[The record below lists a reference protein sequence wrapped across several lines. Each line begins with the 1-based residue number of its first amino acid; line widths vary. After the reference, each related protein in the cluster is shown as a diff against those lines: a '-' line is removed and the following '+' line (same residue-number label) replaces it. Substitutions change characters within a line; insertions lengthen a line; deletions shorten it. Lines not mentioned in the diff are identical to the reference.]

1 MGGNDAARL
10 GGRSEGGEDES
21 EGNAKTPIGE
31 RSAMTTDELKKK
43 FSKADFTGTDDEYL
57 IQILAFAEERGLLE
71 DFLRQL
77 GHAAFD
83 EFFGMP
89 CVTRFFKDFAPY
101 SLRFV
106 VMVKE
111 KRAMNGGLIYFG
123 PGDTG
128 VGAPQLSV
136 RIGGTGE
143 GWEVHS

>member
-1 MGGNDAARL
+1 L
-10 GGRSEGGEDES
+10 EGDEAS
-21 EGNAKTPIGE
+21 PAPE
-31 RSAMTTDELKKK
+31 RGAMTTEELKKA
-43 FSKADFTGTDDEYL
+43 FPQADFTGTDDEY
-57 IQILAFAEERGLLE
+57 IAQVLAFAERRGLLE
-71 DFLRQL
+71 EFLRKL
-77 GHAAFD
+77 GYAVFD

-89 CVTRFFKDFAPY
+89 CVTRFFEDFAPY